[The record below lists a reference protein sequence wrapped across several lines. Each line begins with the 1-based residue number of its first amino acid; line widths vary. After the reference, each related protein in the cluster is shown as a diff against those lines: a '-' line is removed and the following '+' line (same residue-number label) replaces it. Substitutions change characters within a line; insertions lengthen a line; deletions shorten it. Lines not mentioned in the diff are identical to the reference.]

1 MTSSPVFCKCSYISP
16 SYFTPFHQSFLSS
29 HRLLNK
35 VKCTSTWFMVWF
47 QLRLSYKC
55 PDFPAPSFDVWP
67 TVHCHITSIDV
78 QLDAQ
83 NSLLFLK
90 SCLYLTVLCT
100 GEST

>member
-1 MTSSPVFCKCSYISP
+1 
-16 SYFTPFHQSFLSS
+16 
-29 HRLLNK
+29 
-35 VKCTSTWFMVWF
+35 MVWF